1 MREETGPRKPRGV
14 IRRIA
19 FVASGLVPLLSFCGG
34 APDVMLI
41 IYTAFVAAW
50 LFRPRLQ
57 DLAGRLAWP
66 LAPTLLALTLASG
79 LLTESLAWLGSYLA
93 QDPEPAL
100 LHPQLLVD
108 LILSPGIYAG
118 WALAWLAAFRL
129 YRYSLADVFVVQ
141 GIYGVFIE
149 QQGAVF
155 LQGLRSLPVG
165 LLLWVYVFL
174 VYGSAMGLA
183 YLPVAHPMASPE
195 RRRGWARLPLA
206 LAAGL
211 LGTILSSLVW
221 MALLHVLGVTIP
233 ARRPIWEAPLL

>member
-1 MREETGPRKPRGV
+1 M
-14 IRRIA
+14 
-19 FVASGLVPLLSFCGG
+19 
-34 APDVMLI
+34 
-41 IYTAFVAAW
+41 
-50 LFRPRLQ
+50 
-57 DLAGRLAWP
+57 
-66 LAPTLLALTLASG
+66 
-79 LLTESLAWLGSYLA
+79 
-93 QDPEPAL
+93 
-100 LHPQLLVD
+100 
-108 LILSPGIYAG
+108 
-118 WALAWLAAFRL
+118 

-195 RRRGWARLPLA
+195 RRRGGARLA
-206 LAAGL
+206 LAVAARAAGL
-211 LGTILSSLVW
+211 RGTILASLVW
-221 MALLHVLGVTIP
+221 MALLHVLGVAIP